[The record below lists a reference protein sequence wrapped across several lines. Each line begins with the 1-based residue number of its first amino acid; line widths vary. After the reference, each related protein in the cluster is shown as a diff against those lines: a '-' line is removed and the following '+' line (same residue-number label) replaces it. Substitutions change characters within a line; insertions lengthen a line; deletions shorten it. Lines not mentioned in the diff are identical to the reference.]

1 MGRRDVTWGAGRLA
15 DLVWHEGGSKVNIE
29 QLREQLTEA
38 GSKFDGHVTNGSIAA
53 QLKIVARF
61 IVLLQEKVK

>member
-1 MGRRDVTWGAGRLA
+1 MT
-15 DLVWHEGGSKVNIE
+15 IE

-38 GSKFDGHVTNGSIAA
+38 GSKFDGHVTHGSIAA

-61 IVLLQEKVK
+61 IVLLQEEVK